1 MHLSF
6 VSTGNVRHASGQA
19 AALQRPIKCTENH
32 FAQPLSA
39 CCAAGINRR
48 AVQTLFEVT
57 AAEAPEH
64 RVSLSVAFLEVG
76 LLGSPA

>member
-1 MHLSF
+1 ML
-6 VSTGNVRHASGQA
+6 RDR
-19 AALQRPIKCTENH
+19 L
-32 FAQPLSA
+32 AQPLSA